1 MAKLAEE
8 QQVELSMIADYL
20 DQFSFYRNNYNKVA
34 NDVNDILKSAER
46 YKQQLDDLNADLVA
60 TAKYYDR
67 VEQEA
72 NKLGADLSSGTVST
86 KKELDELIKES
97 AKLISKLS

>member
-8 QQVELSMIADYL
+8 QQVELSMVADYL

-46 YKQQLDDLNADLVA
+46 YKQELDNLNADLVA

-72 NKLGADLSSGTVST
+72 DKLGVELNSRMIST
-86 KKELDELIKES
+86 KKELDELIKDS